1 MARIR
6 FLLLAIA
13 TAIVLLDGTVHGQ
26 PYPAK
31 TIRIVTSEPGGAT
44 DLTARLIAQG
54 IAGPM
59 GQPVIVENRGGPIV
73 QDTVAKAPPD
83 GYTLL
88 ASASMWIT
96 PLFQPESSWDPI
108 RDFSPITLATSIPSI
123 LVIHPSLSVK
133 SVKELI
139 ALAKSR
145 PGELNYGTGT
155 TGSGSH
161 IAGEQFK
168 SMAGI
173 NMTRIPYKNAGPA
186 ITALIGGQV
195 QLMFATASSVA
206 PHIRSGRLKALAVT
220 SPKPSALFPDMP
232 TMAASGLPGYEART
246 LVGMFAPART
256 PADIINRLNQEVV
269 RLLNKSEVKEKLLGL
284 GVEAEASSPEQWAAI
299 VKSEMAKLSK
309 IIKEAGLRAD

>member
-1 MARIR
+1 MAKIR

-13 TAIVLLDGTVHGQ
+13 TAIALLDGTVHGQ

-73 QDTVAKAPPD
+73 QDTVARAPPD

-88 ASASMWIT
+88 TSASMWIT

-108 RDFSPITLATSIPSI
+108 RHFSPITLATSIPSI

-161 IAGEQFK
+161 IAAEQFK
-168 SMAGI
+168 SMASI

-186 ITALIGGQV
+186 VTALIGGQV

-256 PADIINRLNQEVV
+256 PPDIINRLNQEVV
-269 RLLNKSEVKEKLLGL
+269 RLLNRSEVKEKLLGL
-284 GVEAEASSPEQWAAI
+284 GVEAEASTPEQWAAI
-299 VKSEMAKLSK
+299 VKSEMTKLSK